1 LVTVPDYGG
10 IGWLAG
16 RLVPSRYPAY
26 PGKVTENGADV
37 VEQGGR
43 RIFPSLNRPPLNW
56 RPPRGAAILL
66 AVGLV
71 IGLAAGYAAGHR
83 QAPRNASASPTASAS
98 PAAPLSAPPLAPQ
111 IVIKGTAIQG
121 TVRVFSDGL
130 LLTQDT
136 GTCSVQSG
144 RELQLG
150 VQVTN
155 SSTEPIVLSRIRTV
169 FPLSGLKVVSQQWA
183 PCGAIGAVQGPV
195 ALEPGDSTWFS
206 VTVQVLVACPAPL
219 PVQFTVNYTSAG
231 QAAIVTLPGFPD
243 LGHVPYTGCRS
254 G

>member
-1 LVTVPDYGG
+1 VNGDGSQRND
-10 IGWLAG
+10 AG
-16 RLVPSRYPAY
+16 SSPWTDDSA
-26 PGKVTENGADV
+26 ADV

-43 RIFPSLNRPPLNW
+43 RFFPSLNWPSMNW
-56 RPPRGAAILL
+56 RPARGAAILL
-66 AVGLV
+66 AVGLI
-71 IGLAAGYAAGHR
+71 IGLAAGYATGYR
-83 QAPRNASASPTASAS
+83 QAPRNASAPPTPSVGPAS
-98 PAAPLSAPPLAPQ
+98 PLPAPPPAQ
-111 IVIKGTAIQG
+111 IVITGTAIPVGG
-121 TVRVFSDGL
+121 TGTMFADGL
-130 LLTQDT
+130 ALTQDT

-155 SSTEPIVLSRIRTV
+155 SSTEPIVLSRVRTV

-231 QAAIVTLPGFPD
+231 QAAIVNLPGFPD
-243 LGHVPYTGCRS
+243 LGQVPYTGCRS

>member
-1 LVTVPDYGG
+1 
-10 IGWLAG
+10 
-16 RLVPSRYPAY
+16 
-26 PGKVTENGADV
+26 VTENGADV

-66 AVGLV
+66 AIGLV

-83 QAPRNASASPTASAS
+83 QAQRNASASPTASAS
-98 PAAPLSAPPLAPQ
+98 PAPQLPAPPAPQMQ

-121 TVRVFSDGL
+121 TGSVFTDGL
-130 LLTQDT
+130 ALTQDT

-155 SSTEPIVLSRIRTV
+155 TSTEPIVLSRIRTE
-169 FPLSGLKVVSQQWA
+169 FPLSGLKAVSQQWA
-183 PCGAIGAVQGPV
+183 PCGAIGAIQGPV

-219 PVQFTVNYTSAG
+219 PVQFTVNYTYAG
-231 QAAIVTLPGFPD
+231 QAAIVNLPGFPD
-243 LGHVPYTGCRS
+243 LGRVPYTGCRS

>member
-1 LVTVPDYGG
+1 M
-10 IGWLAG
+10 
-16 RLVPSRYPAY
+16 
-26 PGKVTENGADV
+26 TENGADV

-43 RIFPSLNRPPLNW
+43 RFFPSLNW
-56 RPPRGAAILL
+56 RPPWRPPRGTAILL

-71 IGLAAGYAAGHR
+71 IGLAAGYAAGYH

-98 PAAPLSAPPLAPQ
+98 PAPPVPAPAPQ
-111 IVIKGTAIQG
+111 LVIKGTAIQG
-121 TVRVFSDGL
+121 TGSVFTDGL
-130 LLTQDT
+130 ALTQDT

-155 SSTEPIVLSRIRTV
+155 TSTEPIVLSRIRTV
-169 FPLSGLKVVSQQWA
+169 FPLSGLKVVSQQWS

-219 PVQFTVNYTSAG
+219 PVQFTVSYTYAG
-231 QAAIVTLPGFPD
+231 QAAIVNLPGFPD
-243 LGHVPYTGCRS
+243 LGQVPYTGCRS

>member
-1 LVTVPDYGG
+1 M
-10 IGWLAG
+10 
-16 RLVPSRYPAY
+16 
-26 PGKVTENGADV
+26 TENGADV

-43 RIFPSLNRPPLNW
+43 RFFPSLNWRPPW

-71 IGLAAGYAAGHR
+71 IGLAAGYAAGYH

-98 PAAPLSAPPLAPQ
+98 PAPPVPAPAPQ

-121 TVRVFSDGL
+121 TGSVFADGL
-130 LLTQDT
+130 ALTQDT

-206 VTVQVLVACPAPL
+206 VTVQVLVACPGPL
-219 PVQFTVNYTSAG
+219 PVQFTVNYTYAG

-243 LGHVPYTGCRS
+243 LGQVPYTGCRS

>member
-1 LVTVPDYGG
+1 VKED
-10 IGWLAG
+10 
-16 RLVPSRYPAY
+16 
-26 PGKVTENGADV
+26 GADV

-43 RIFPSLNRPPLNW
+43 RLFPSLNWRPPW
-56 RPPRGAAILL
+56 WPPRGAAILL

-71 IGLAAGYAAGHR
+71 VGLVAGYAAGHR
-83 QAPRNASASPTASAS
+83 QPPRNASASPTASAS
-98 PAAPLSAPPLAPQ
+98 PAPPVPPAPQ

-121 TVRVFSDGL
+121 TGTVFTDGL
-130 LLTQDT
+130 ALTQDT

-231 QAAIVTLPGFPD
+231 QAAIVNLPGFPD
-243 LGHVPYTGCRS
+243 LGQVPYTGCRS

>member
-1 LVTVPDYGG
+1 
-10 IGWLAG
+10 
-16 RLVPSRYPAY
+16 
-26 PGKVTENGADV
+26 VTENGADV

-71 IGLAAGYAAGHR
+71 IGLVAGYAAGHR

-98 PAAPLSAPPLAPQ
+98 PALPAPPPAPQ
-111 IVIKGTAIQG
+111 IVIKGTAVQG
-121 TVRVFSDGL
+121 TGSVFTDGL
-130 LLTQDT
+130 ALTQDT

-144 RELQLG
+144 RKLQLG
-150 VQVTN
+150 VQLTN
-155 SSTEPIVLSRIRTV
+155 SSTEPIVLTRIRTV

-195 ALEPGDSTWFS
+195 ALGPGNSTWFS
-206 VTVQVLVACPAPL
+206 VTVLVLVACPAPL
-219 PVQFTVNYTSAG
+219 PVQFTLSYTYAG
-231 QAAIVTLPGFPD
+231 QAAIVNLPGFPD
-243 LGHVPYTGCRS
+243 LGQVPYTGCRS

>member
-1 LVTVPDYGG
+1 
-10 IGWLAG
+10 
-16 RLVPSRYPAY
+16 
-26 PGKVTENGADV
+26 VTENGADV

-71 IGLAAGYAAGHR
+71 IGLVAGYAAGHR
-83 QAPRNASASPTASAS
+83 QVPRNASAPPTASAS
-98 PAAPLSAPPLAPQ
+98 PAPPAPTPTPQMQ
-111 IVIKGTAIQG
+111 IVIKGTPVQG
-121 TVRVFSDGL
+121 TGSVFADDL
-130 LLTQDT
+130 ALTQET

-169 FPLSGLKVVSQQWA
+169 FPLRGLKAVSQQWG
-183 PCGAIGAVQGPV
+183 PCGATGAVQVPV
-195 ALEPGDSTWFS
+195 ILEPGDSTWFS

-219 PVQFTVNYTSAG
+219 PVQFAVSGTYAG
-231 QAAIVTLPGFPD
+231 ETATIILPGFPD
-243 LGHVPYTGCRS
+243 LGQVPYTGCRNGS
-254 G
+254 R

>member
-1 LVTVPDYGG
+1 
-10 IGWLAG
+10 
-16 RLVPSRYPAY
+16 
-26 PGKVTENGADV
+26 VTENGADV

-43 RIFPSLNRPPLNW
+43 RLFPSLNWRPPG

-66 AVGLV
+66 AVGLI
-71 IGLAAGYAAGHR
+71 IGLAAGYAAGYH
-83 QAPRNASASPTASAS
+83 QAPRNASASPTASVS
-98 PAAPLSAPPLAPQ
+98 PAPPVPPPAPQ
-111 IVIKGTAIQG
+111 LVIKGTAIQG
-121 TVRVFSDGL
+121 TGSVFTDGL
-130 LLTQDT
+130 ALTQDT
-136 GTCSVQSG
+136 GMCSVQSG

-155 SSTEPIVLSRIRTV
+155 TSTEPIVLSRIRTV

-219 PVQFTVNYTSAG
+219 PVQFTVNYTYAG
-231 QAAIVTLPGFPD
+231 EAAIVTLPGFPD
-243 LGHVPYTGCRS
+243 LGQVPYTGCRS

>member
-1 LVTVPDYGG
+1 M
-10 IGWLAG
+10 
-16 RLVPSRYPAY
+16 
-26 PGKVTENGADV
+26 TENGADV

-43 RIFPSLNRPPLNW
+43 RFFPSLNWRPPW

-71 IGLAAGYAAGHR
+71 IGLAAGYAAGYH

-98 PAAPLSAPPLAPQ
+98 PAPPVPAPAPQ

-121 TVRVFSDGL
+121 TGSVFTDGL
-130 LLTQDT
+130 ALTQDT

-155 SSTEPIVLSRIRTV
+155 TSTEPIVLTRIRTV
-169 FPLSGLKVVSQQWA
+169 FPLGGLKVVSQQWA

-206 VTVQVLVACPAPL
+206 VTVQVLVACPGPL
-219 PVQFTVNYTSAG
+219 PVQFTVNYTYAG

-243 LGHVPYTGCRS
+243 LGQVPYTGCRS

>member
-1 LVTVPDYGG
+1 
-10 IGWLAG
+10 
-16 RLVPSRYPAY
+16 
-26 PGKVTENGADV
+26 VTENGADV

-43 RIFPSLNRPPLNW
+43 RFFPSLNWRPPW

-71 IGLAAGYAAGHR
+71 IGLAAGYAAGYH

-98 PAAPLSAPPLAPQ
+98 PAPPVPAPAPQ

-121 TVRVFSDGL
+121 TGSVFTDGL
-130 LLTQDT
+130 ALTQDT

-206 VTVQVLVACPAPL
+206 VTVQVLVACPGPL
-219 PVQFTVNYTSAG
+219 PVQFTVNYTYAG

-243 LGHVPYTGCRS
+243 LGQVPYTGCRS

>member
-1 LVTVPDYGG
+1 
-10 IGWLAG
+10 
-16 RLVPSRYPAY
+16 
-26 PGKVTENGADV
+26 VTENGADV

-56 RPPRGAAILL
+56 RPPRGTAILL

-83 QAPRNASASPTASAS
+83 QVPRNASASPTASAT
-98 PAAPLSAPPLAPQ
+98 PAPPVPALAPQ

-121 TVRVFSDGL
+121 TGSVFTDGL
-130 LLTQDT
+130 ALTQDT

-195 ALEPGDSTWFS
+195 ALAPGDSTWFS

-219 PVQFTVNYTSAG
+219 PVQFAVGYTSPGEAATVN
-231 QAAIVTLPGFPD
+231 LPGFPD
-243 LGHVPYTGCRS
+243 LGQVPYTGCRS
-254 G
+254 A

>member
-1 LVTVPDYGG
+1 M
-10 IGWLAG
+10 
-16 RLVPSRYPAY
+16 
-26 PGKVTENGADV
+26 TENGADV

-43 RIFPSLNRPPLNW
+43 RFFPSLNWRPPW

-66 AVGLV
+66 AVGL
-71 IGLAAGYAAGHR
+71 IAGLAAGYAAGYH

-98 PAAPLSAPPLAPQ
+98 PARPVPAPAPQ
-111 IVIKGTAIQG
+111 VVIKGTAIQG
-121 TVRVFSDGL
+121 TGSVFTDGL
-130 LLTQDT
+130 ALTQDT

-144 RELQLG
+144 RKLQLG

-155 SSTEPIVLSRIRTV
+155 TSTEPIVLSRIRTV

-195 ALEPGDSTWFS
+195 AVEPGESTWFS

-219 PVQFTVNYTSAG
+219 PVQFTVNYTYAG

-243 LGHVPYTGCRS
+243 LGQVPYTGCRS

>member
-1 LVTVPDYGG
+1 M
-10 IGWLAG
+10 
-16 RLVPSRYPAY
+16 
-26 PGKVTENGADV
+26 TENGADV

-66 AVGLV
+66 AVGVV
-71 IGLAAGYAAGHR
+71 IGLAAGYAAWSH

-98 PAAPLSAPPLAPQ
+98 PAPPVPPAPQMQ

-121 TVRVFSDGL
+121 TGSVFTDGL
-130 LLTQDT
+130 ALTQDT

-195 ALEPGDSTWFS
+195 ALEPGNSTWFS

-219 PVQFTVNYTSAG
+219 PVQFTVNYTYAG
-231 QAAIVTLPGFPD
+231 QAAIVSLPGFPD
-243 LGHVPYTGCRS
+243 LGQVPYTGCRS

>member
-1 LVTVPDYGG
+1 
-10 IGWLAG
+10 
-16 RLVPSRYPAY
+16 
-26 PGKVTENGADV
+26 VTENGADV

-43 RIFPSLNRPPLNW
+43 RLFPSLNWRPPW
-56 RPPRGAAILL
+56 WPPRGAAILL

-71 IGLAAGYAAGHR
+71 VGLVAGYAAGHR
-83 QAPRNASASPTASAS
+83 QPPRNASASPTASAS
-98 PAAPLSAPPLAPQ
+98 PAPPVPPAPQ

-121 TVRVFSDGL
+121 TGTVFTDGL
-130 LLTQDT
+130 ALTQDT

-219 PVQFTVNYTSAG
+219 PVQFTVNYTDAG
-231 QAAIVTLPGFPD
+231 QAAIVNLPGFPD
-243 LGHVPYTGCRS
+243 LGQVPYTGCRS

>member
-1 LVTVPDYGG
+1 
-10 IGWLAG
+10 
-16 RLVPSRYPAY
+16 
-26 PGKVTENGADV
+26 VTENGADV

-43 RIFPSLNRPPLNW
+43 RFFPSLNWRPPW

-71 IGLAAGYAAGHR
+71 IGLAAGYAAGYH

-98 PAAPLSAPPLAPQ
+98 PAPPVPAPAPQ

-121 TVRVFSDGL
+121 TGSVFADGL
-130 LLTQDT
+130 ALTQDT
-136 GTCSVQSG
+136 GTCSVESG

-155 SSTEPIVLSRIRTV
+155 TSTEPIVLSRIRTV

-183 PCGAIGAVQGPV
+183 PCGAIGAVRGPV

-219 PVQFTVNYTSAG
+219 PVQFTVNYTYAG

-243 LGHVPYTGCRS
+243 LGQVPYTGCRS

>member
-1 LVTVPDYGG
+1 
-10 IGWLAG
+10 
-16 RLVPSRYPAY
+16 
-26 PGKVTENGADV
+26 VTENGADV

-43 RIFPSLNRPPLNW
+43 RFFPSLNWRPPW

-66 AVGLV
+66 AVGL
-71 IGLAAGYAAGHR
+71 IAGLAVGYTAGYH
-83 QAPRNASASPTASAS
+83 QAPRNASAPPTASAS
-98 PAAPLSAPPLAPQ
+98 PALPVPQ
-111 IVIKGTAIQG
+111 IVITGTAIQG
-121 TVRVFSDGL
+121 TGTVLTGGL
-130 LLTQDT
+130 ALTQDT

-155 SSTEPIVLSRIRTV
+155 RSAESIGLRRIRTV

-183 PCGAIGAVQGPV
+183 PCGATGAVQVPV
-195 ALEPGDSTWFS
+195 ILGPGDSTWFS

-219 PVQFTVNYTSAG
+219 PVQFTVSYTYAG
-231 QAAIVTLPGFPD
+231 EAATATLPGFPD
-243 LGHVPYTGCRS
+243 LAQVPYTGCRT

>member
-1 LVTVPDYGG
+1 M
-10 IGWLAG
+10 
-16 RLVPSRYPAY
+16 
-26 PGKVTENGADV
+26 TENGADV

-43 RIFPSLNRPPLNW
+43 RLFPSLNRRPPW

-98 PAAPLSAPPLAPQ
+98 PVLPAPPPAPQ
-111 IVIKGTAIQG
+111 IVIKGTAIRGNG
-121 TVRVFSDGL
+121 TVFADGL
-130 LLTQDT
+130 ALTQDT

-155 SSTEPIVLSRIRTV
+155 SSTAPIVLTRIRAV
-169 FPLSGLKVVSQQWA
+169 FPLSGLKAVSQQWA

-219 PVQFTVNYTSAG
+219 PVQFTVNYTYG
-231 QAAIVTLPGFPD
+231 GEAAIVTLPGFPD
-243 LGHVPYTGCRS
+243 LGQVPYTGCHNS
-254 G
+254 

>member
-1 LVTVPDYGG
+1 M
-10 IGWLAG
+10 
-16 RLVPSRYPAY
+16 
-26 PGKVTENGADV
+26 TENGADV

-66 AVGLV
+66 AVGVV
-71 IGLAAGYAAGHR
+71 IGLAAGYAAWSH

-98 PAAPLSAPPLAPQ
+98 PAPPVPPAPQMQ

-121 TVRVFSDGL
+121 TGSVFTDGL
-130 LLTQDT
+130 ALTQAT

-155 SSTEPIVLSRIRTV
+155 TSTEPMVLSRIRTM

-195 ALEPGDSTWFS
+195 ALEPGNSTWFS

-219 PVQFTVNYTSAG
+219 PVQFTVNYTYAG
-231 QAAIVTLPGFPD
+231 QAAIVSLPGFPD
-243 LGHVPYTGCRS
+243 LGQVPYTGCRS

>member
-1 LVTVPDYGG
+1 M
-10 IGWLAG
+10 
-16 RLVPSRYPAY
+16 
-26 PGKVTENGADV
+26 TENGADV

-43 RIFPSLNRPPLNW
+43 RFFPSLNWRPPW

-66 AVGLV
+66 AVGL
-71 IGLAAGYAAGHR
+71 IAGLAAGYAAGYH
-83 QAPRNASASPTASAS
+83 QAPRNASAPPTAGAS
-98 PAAPLSAPPLAPQ
+98 PAPPVPPPAPQ

-121 TVRVFSDGL
+121 TGTVFADGL
-130 LLTQDT
+130 ALTQDT
-136 GTCSVQSG
+136 GICSVQSG

-219 PVQFTVNYTSAG
+219 PVQFTVNYTYAG
-231 QAAIVTLPGFPD
+231 QAAIVNLPGFPD
-243 LGHVPYTGCRS
+243 LGQVPYTGCRKS
-254 G
+254 

>member
-1 LVTVPDYGG
+1 
-10 IGWLAG
+10 
-16 RLVPSRYPAY
+16 
-26 PGKVTENGADV
+26 VTENGADV

-43 RIFPSLNRPPLNW
+43 RFFPSLNWRPPW
-56 RPPRGAAILL
+56 QPPRGAAILL

-83 QAPRNASASPTASAS
+83 QAPRNASASPMASAS
-98 PAAPLSAPPLAPQ
+98 PALPAPPLAPQ
-111 IVIKGTAIQG
+111 IVIKGTPIRGTG
-121 TVRVFSDGL
+121 TVFADGL
-130 LLTQDT
+130 TLTQDT

-219 PVQFTVNYTSAG
+219 PVQFTVNYTYAG

-243 LGHVPYTGCRS
+243 LGQVPYTGCRS

>member
-1 LVTVPDYGG
+1 
-10 IGWLAG
+10 
-16 RLVPSRYPAY
+16 
-26 PGKVTENGADV
+26 VTENGADV

-66 AVGLV
+66 AVGVV
-71 IGLAAGYAAGHR
+71 IGLAAGYAAWSH

-98 PAAPLSAPPLAPQ
+98 AAPPAPQMQ

-121 TVRVFSDGL
+121 TGSVFTDGL
-130 LLTQDT
+130 ALTQDT

-155 SSTEPIVLSRIRTV
+155 TSTEPMVLSRIRTM

-195 ALEPGDSTWFS
+195 ALEPGNSTWFS

-219 PVQFTVNYTSAG
+219 PVQFTVNYTYAG
-231 QAAIVTLPGFPD
+231 QAAIVSLPGFPD
-243 LGHVPYTGCRS
+243 LGQVPYTGCRS

>member
-1 LVTVPDYGG
+1 
-10 IGWLAG
+10 
-16 RLVPSRYPAY
+16 
-26 PGKVTENGADV
+26 VTENGADV

-43 RIFPSLNRPPLNW
+43 RLLPSLNWRPPW

-66 AVGLV
+66 AVGL
-71 IGLAAGYAAGHR
+71 ITGLAAGYAAGYH
-83 QAPRNASASPTASAS
+83 QAPRNASAPPTASAS
-98 PAAPLSAPPLAPQ
+98 PALPVPPPAPQ
-111 IVIKGTAIQG
+111 IVIKGTAIRGTG
-121 TVRVFSDGL
+121 TVFADGL
-130 LLTQDT
+130 ALTQDT

-155 SSTEPIVLSRIRTV
+155 SSTAPIVLSRIRAV
-169 FPLSGLKVVSQQWA
+169 FPLSGLKAVSQQWA

-219 PVQFTVNYTSAG
+219 PVQFTVNYTYG
-231 QAAIVTLPGFPD
+231 GEAAIVTLPGFPD
-243 LGHVPYTGCRS
+243 LGQVPYTGCHNS
-254 G
+254 

>member
-1 LVTVPDYGG
+1 M
-10 IGWLAG
+10 
-16 RLVPSRYPAY
+16 
-26 PGKVTENGADV
+26 TENGADV

-43 RIFPSLNRPPLNW
+43 RFFPSLNWRPPW

-71 IGLAAGYAAGHR
+71 IGLAAGYAAGYH

-98 PAAPLSAPPLAPQ
+98 PAPPVPAPAPQ

-121 TVRVFSDGL
+121 TGSVFTDGL
-130 LLTQDT
+130 ALTQDT

-206 VTVQVLVACPAPL
+206 VTVQVLVACPGPL
-219 PVQFTVNYTSAG
+219 PVQFTVNYTYAG

-243 LGHVPYTGCRS
+243 LGQVPYTGCRS